1 MLLMQRGLFM
11 KMTTFLRIL
20 MTKSLK
26 PFEFKNDYDEKLD
39 FENTE
44 PLGLYVHIPFCR
56 SLCSFCPYC
65 KVVYDKALAGQYI
78 TALLREINTVGS
90 QLTMRKKATSLYFG
104 GGTPAL
110 MIDHIGEII
119 STLKKYFDIAEGVGV
134 ELHPDDVTD
143 DNLAKLKA
151 AGVTM
156 ISIGIQ
162 SFNAQCIKALGRKE
176 ADHARVFEAIK
187 KAHFETVDMDLIFA
201 IPGQTADIILN
212 DIETAFANGATQ
224 VSTYPFIDF
233 TFANN
238 RYKPLPESEKK
249 KLLAVISRFCKQKG
263 YKRTSVWTF
272 AKENTEKYSSIT
284 RDNFL
289 GFGVS
294 ATTLL
299 KDQFKLNTF
308 SIEAYVKRTEQG
320 HLPTSLTLRFLPRQ
334 RMTYYLFWGA
344 YSMHISPENFKN
356 LFGTNMNRMFG
367 ADILL
372 ARMLGF
378 LETDGKTYWLTE
390 RGAYYYHFI
399 EQAYTTA
406 YIDKMW
412 NISRVTAFPEK
423 IVLK

>member
-1 MLLMQRGLFM
+1 
-11 KMTTFLRIL
+11 

-26 PFEFKNDYDEKLD
+26 PFEFLNDYDELLD
-39 FENTE
+39 FKTTE

-56 SLCSFCPYC
+56 SLCAFCPYC
-65 KVVYDKALAGQYI
+65 KVVYDKALAEQYL
-78 TALLREINTVGS
+78 TALLREIDLVGS
-90 QLTMRKKATSLYFG
+90 QLNEIKTVTSLYFG

-110 MIDHIGEII
+110 MIDDLGTII
-119 STLKKYFDIAEGVGV
+119 NSLKKYYMIEQGVGV
-134 ELHPDDVTD
+134 ELHPDDITD
-143 DNLAKLKA
+143 ENLAKLKA

-162 SFNAQCIKALGRKE
+162 SFNADCVQALGRKSV
-176 ADHARVFEAIK
+176 DYIRVFGAVR
-187 KAHFETVDMDLIFA
+187 KAKFETVDVDLIFA
-201 IPGQTADIILN
+201 IPGQTTEILLK
-212 DIETAFANGATQ
+212 DIETAFQNGATQ

-238 RYKPLPESEKK
+238 RYKPLPEKDKK
-249 KLLAVISRFCKQKG
+249 RMLTYIAAFARQNG

-272 AKENTEKYSSIT
+272 AKANTKKYSSIT

-299 KDQFKLNTF
+299 KDQFKINTF
-308 SIEAYVKRTEQG
+308 SIEDYVKRISTGQ
-320 HLPTSLTLRFLPRQ
+320 LPTSLTLRFSLRQ

-344 YSMHISPENFKN
+344 YSMHISPQGFKQIFDKS
-356 LFGTNMNRMFG
+356 LLKYFG
-367 ADILL
+367 AELL
-372 ARMLGF
+372 LSRMLGF
-378 LETDGKTYWLTE
+378 IKRDGEAYCLTD
-390 RGAYYYHFI
+390 RGAYYYHYM

-412 NISRVTAFPEK
+412 NISRVTPFPDR
-423 IVLK
+423 IVLR